1 MGIIGYDLV
10 VIVIIFKDYWWLYIV
25 LNIVSRKY
33 SSVYIFRIKK
43 IVDSLYKVL
52 NVFVID
58 IN

>member
-1 MGIIGYDLV
+1 MGIKGYDLV
-10 VIVIIFKDYWWLYIV
+10 VIVIIFMDYWWLYIV

-52 NVFVID
+52 NVLNLLLI
-58 IN
+58 